1 MKFPNPKRTLGETEP
16 LFPSVRWLQEYLE
29 RTAVVATLGNYNLGA
44 ELGYARRE
52 VVDYDSRFFPYQFFH
67 FFFAFVGISLQYS
80 ETRPSTRS
88 HIPSHTSPF
97 ITIICIRPVPL
108 SSLSKKG
115 HCLYIS
121 YHTRDIHPLTTAQ
134 IIYSYARKRRM
145 SSANLHEKRIGH
157 LQSSVSINDF
167 GQRIRKY
174 QHPTRA

>member
-1 MKFPNPKRTLGETEP
+1 M
-16 LFPSVRWLQEYLE
+16 
-29 RTAVVATLGNYNLGA
+29 VAILGNYNLGA
-44 ELGYARRE
+44 ETGDARRE
-52 VVDYDSRFFPYQFFH
+52 VVDYDCRFFPYQFFH
-67 FFFAFVGISLQYS
+67 LVFAFVGISFQS
-80 ETRPSTRS
+80 VITRPSTRS
-88 HIPSHTSPF
+88 HNPSHTSPLTTVF
-97 ITIICIRPVPL
+97 GIHPVPL